1 MRKILFFLLSAI
13 AITFTGCQSEKV
25 PVADDEIVS
34 SECTAESISSELS
47 ETSENTISSTT
58 SEESIPTPEVS
69 DESSA
74 GTSKVKDVPS
84 SSVQEQKLI
93 PKQDNNSKKST
104 VSLQKEKT
112 ENPENPNPPIISEP
126 EPPEKEKSIYD
137 APFDIEKIRQEL
149 IQIGVREMGW
159 EHRTHYQDGELITP
173 NNSSWD
179 GNIVADQNNQGERLK
194 RLLHDY
200 ITLYTDEFMKSYGGE
215 PITAFT
221 IYIEHIGGDTYTF
234 YLLH

>member
-1 MRKILFFLLSAI
+1 MRKILFFLLSALI
-13 AITFTGCQSEKV
+13 ISFTGCQSEKI
-25 PVADDEIVS
+25 PAAGNETVS
-34 SECTAESISSELS
+34 SEYATESISSEI
-47 ETSENTISSTT
+47 SENTISSTT
-58 SEESIPTPEVS
+58 SEESMPTSETQDV
-69 DESSA
+69 SSA
-74 GTSKVKDVPS
+74 KPSESREASSPPVKKQSPV
-84 SSVQEQKLI
+84 
-93 PKQDNNSKKST
+93 PKQDNDLKEAVSSPSKENS
-104 VSLQKEKT
+104 EKPDT
-112 ENPENPNPPIISEP
+112 PIISEP

-149 IQIGVREMGW
+149 IQIGVQQMGW
-159 EHRTHYQDGELITP
+159 KHRTHYQDGELITP

-200 ITLYTDEFMKSYGGE
+200 ITLYTDEFMASYGGE